1 MSDKPSLW
9 DLAPRSRAIRIG
21 AGLVGIGLL
30 LVIFVGFDAIQ
41 GRSSSSSQLWMAA
54 DLALIGGV
62 LVAIGARRGRA
73 RWRVLEEGLST
84 EATVT
89 AVKQRRFLGTVRAD
103 APSWMMIRYRYQDAG
118 GQMFEGHDLIQE
130 EAAQN
135 WEVGDR
141 GMIRFDG
148 RRPSTSAW
156 IGKLSGSPAGAGPTR
171 HAPQPPP
178 SWFRLAKRVPSVWIG
193 PLLFIVGVMVLVL
206 ASVETQY
213 EQGTVLR
220 KSIERAGEQGNPRYS
235 IVYRFATRQGQ
246 VIQGHEQVS
255 VTTWESLHENDP
267 VRVEYHRDNPIA
279 NRLYRRRGRA
289 LSIIDSGIYLLP
301 GLLLFL
307 AGLRRV
313 WIWHRLVGHGVRA
326 TGTVSAVKWA
336 MFADGGWGRGIAEWQ
351 RIIRYRYEDESG
363 HAHQGRSGYLS
374 SPEASRS
381 RVGGRC
387 DIRIDR
393 ERPAS
398 SVWIGAVA
406 DVSEPH

>member
-9 DLAPRSRAIRIG
+9 HLAPRSRAIRIG
-21 AGLVGIGLL
+21 AGLVGIGVL
-30 LVIFVGFDAIQ
+30 LVIFVGLDAIQ

-89 AVKQRRFLGTVRAD
+89 AVKQRRFLGTVRVN
-103 APSWMMIRYRYQDAG
+103 APSWMMIRYRYQDTR
-118 GQMFEGHDLIQE
+118 GQMFEGHDLIPE
-130 EAAQN
+130 EEAQN

-141 GMIRFDG
+141 ALIRFDG
-148 RRPSTSAW
+148 RRPSTSTW
-156 IGKLSGSPAGAGPTR
+156 IGKRSGSPAGAGSKR
-171 HAPQPPP
+171 HAPPPP

-193 PLLFIVGVMVLVL
+193 LLLFIAGVVVLVL
-206 ASVETQY
+206 ASVEIQY

-235 IVYRFATRQGQ
+235 IVYRFATRHGQ

-267 VRVEYHRDNPIA
+267 VRVQYHRDNPIA

-289 LSIIDSGIYLLP
+289 LSIIGSGIYLLP
-301 GLLLFL
+301 GLVLFL

-326 TGTVSAVKWA
+326 TGTVSAVKWT

-351 RIIRYRYEDESG
+351 WIIRYRYEDQSG

-374 SPEASRS
+374 SPGASRW
-381 RVGGRC
+381 RVGDRC
-387 DIRIDR
+387 DIRVDR
-393 ERPAS
+393 ARPAR
-398 SVWIGAVA
+398 SVWIGAV
-406 DVSEPH
+406 E

>member
-1 MSDKPSLW
+1 MV
-9 DLAPRSRAIRIG
+9 
-21 AGLVGIGLL
+21 GLGLL
-30 LVIFVGFDAIQ
+30 SVVFDVIQ
-41 GRSSSSSQLWMAA
+41 GGSSSSSQLPVAA
-54 DLALIGGV
+54 ELALAGGV
-62 LVAIGARRGRA
+62 LVAIGALGERDRR
-73 RWRVLEEGLST
+73 RVIEEGLSS

-89 AVKQRRFLGTVRAD
+89 AVKQRRFFGTVRIHE
-103 APSWMMIRYRYQDAG
+103 PSWMIIRYRYQDAG
-118 GQMFEGHDLIQE
+118 GRMFEGRDLIPEE
-130 EAAQN
+130 EAQK
-135 WEVGDR
+135 WDIGDKA
-141 GMIRFDG
+141 MIRFAG

-156 IGKLSGSPAGAGPTR
+156 IGKPSGPPAGAGSKR
-171 HAPQPPP
+171 HVPQPPP

-193 PLLFIVGVMVLVL
+193 SLLFIAGVVVLVV

-220 KSIERAGEQGNPRYS
+220 KSIERAGDQRNPRYS
-235 IVYRFATRQGQ
+235 IVYRFATRDGQ
-246 VIQGHEQVS
+246 VIQGHQQVS
-255 VTTWESLHENDP
+255 VATWESLHENDP
-267 VRVEYHRDNPIA
+267 VRVQYHRGKPIV
-279 NRLYRRRGRA
+279 NRLYRRSGRA
-289 LSIIDSGIYLLP
+289 LSIITPGIYLLP
-301 GLLLFL
+301 GLLIFL

-351 RIIRYRYEDESG
+351 RIIRYCYEDESG
-363 HAHQGRSGYLS
+363 HAHQGRSGFLS

-398 SVWIGAVA
+398 SVWIGAV
-406 DVSEPH
+406 D